1 MAYTTALEVRAGDRA
16 EDPGRP
22 GWRPEER
29 RAVLSKAK
37 RLRLLIG
44 AFLLALSV
52 SVSGVAMTGC
62 GGGVTEE
69 QKKEAK
75 KEAEKKEEESKKKQE
90 EKEKTQ

>member
-1 MAYTTALEVRAGDRA
+1 MAYTTALEVRAGNRGKDLGPA
-16 EDPGRP
+16 GVE
-22 GWRPEER
+22 PEER

-75 KEAEKKEEESKKKQE
+75 EEAEKKEKEAKEKQE
-90 EKEKTQ
+90 KKD

>member
-1 MAYTTALEVRAGDRA
+1 M
-16 EDPGRP
+16 GRS
-22 GWRPEER
+22 EER
-29 RAVLSKAK
+29 RVVLSKAK

-52 SVSGVAMTGC
+52 SLSGVAATGC
-62 GGGVTEE
+62 AGGVTEE

-75 KEAEKKEEESKKKQE
+75 EEAKKKEEESKKKQQ